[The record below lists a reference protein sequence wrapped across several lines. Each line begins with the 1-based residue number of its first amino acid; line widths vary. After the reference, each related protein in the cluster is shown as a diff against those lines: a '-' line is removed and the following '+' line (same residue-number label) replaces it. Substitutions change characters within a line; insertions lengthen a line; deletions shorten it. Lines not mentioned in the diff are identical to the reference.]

1 MKKQFFAA
9 AMILALGAGF
19 TACSN
24 DDLGKNEGKE
34 VAQNGTAFMSVSFT
48 LPAPATTRA
57 ETAPAAGTATETPRY
72 QYGSWNGKDKINSV
86 KVFVFKADNTL
97 EKVVSLSNLRLDQ
110 QTSGT
115 VKVSSNEAFKVSS
128 GAKKV
133 YVVVNPTD
141 AVTLPDAVG
150 TTLTDFETAYKA
162 VNKPTAPATGAADP
176 YYPTAAATE
185 TRADKFASVSGQEDV
200 ILMTGDKAEVNVADG
215 VTEQEAVSG
224 VKNQAHL
231 TVERAVARVVVTTNK
246 TVTAF
251 EIKGD
256 DPTTADTKET
266 DFVLATLSDITY
278 TVAQGERA
286 FNFLK
291 KEHADAGTTQDN
303 EGSKKYEETP
313 AFSQKT
319 ANSDEFWGKTAMEA
333 YQGLIEHYDYS
344 GLWLNNKKGFEV
356 KSRDAFLNAEADE
369 NKEIGKVTTHITTAT
384 TGDHGIFVLPT
395 THKYGATADASDY
408 RKTNTAYILVRGV
421 LNPKVYVNAQGV
433 LTKGALTAKAD
444 FYLGANG
451 LVYASKDCVQDPTKN
466 GVKGQTAR
474 FYKGGKA
481 LYFVWVHPDKL
492 ATTLN
497 SPVDRNNIYHVQ
509 LKGVASW
516 GANWNPLVPYPKTT
530 PELDPKTGKPKDPAN
545 GDKTPNNP
553 NNPDDRPND
562 NPFEP
567 VNPPVNPFENLT
579 PTETWMSADVVIT
592 PWAVHSYEVVLK

>member
-34 VAQNGTAFMSVSFT
+34 VAQSGTAFMSVSFT
-48 LPAPATTRA
+48 LPAPTTTRA
-57 ETAPAAGTATETPRY
+57 DRY

-86 KVFVFKADNTL
+86 KVFVFNAEDKL

-110 QTSGT
+110 ETTGT
-115 VKVSSNEAFKVSS
+115 VKVSSNEAFKVKA

-141 AVTLPDAVG
+141 AVTLPEAADTPLA
-150 TTLTDFETAYKA
+150 DFTAAYDK

-176 YYPTAAATE
+176 YYPTAAVTE

-246 TVTAF
+246 TVAAF

-256 DPTTADTKET
+256 NPETSDKET

-291 KEHADAGTTQDN
+291 KEYTDAGTTQDK
-303 EGSKKYEETP
+303 EGTKKYENTP
-313 AFSQKT
+313 AFAQKT
-319 ANSDEFWGKTAMEA
+319 ANTDDFWAATSMTA
-333 YQGLIEHYDYS
+333 YTNLIEHYDYS
-344 GLWLNNKKGFEV
+344 GLWLNEKKGFEV
-356 KSRDAFLNAEADE
+356 KSRDAFIGDVDKDDE
-369 NKEIGKVTTHITTAT
+369 EVGKVTTHITTAN
-384 TGDHGIFVLPT
+384 TGDHGLFILPT

-421 LNPKVYVNAQGV
+421 LNPKVYVDANGAFKKDEG
-433 LTKGALTAKAD
+433 LKGKD

-451 LVYASKDCVQDPTKN
+451 LVYASKDCVQDPTKK
-466 GVKGQTAR
+466 GEKGQTAKK
-474 FYKGGKA
+474 YVGGKT
-481 LYFVWVHPDKL
+481 LYFVWVHPDNL
-492 ATTLN
+492 AATLN

-516 GANWNPLVPYPKTT
+516 GANWNPLVPYPKGTT
-530 PELDPKTGKPKDPAN
+530 PPDFTQPNPQYPSN
-545 GDKTPNNP
+545 PNNP
-553 NNPDDRPND
+553 NDRPND

-567 VNPPVNPFENLT
+567 KNPPVNPFENLT
-579 PTETWMSADVVIT
+579 PTETWMSADVVIA

>member
-34 VAQNGTAFMSVSFT
+34 VAQSGTAFMSVSFT
-48 LPAPATTRA
+48 LPAPTTTRA
-57 ETAPAAGTATETPRY
+57 DRY

-86 KVFVFKADNTL
+86 KVFVFNAEDKL

-110 QTSGT
+110 ETTGT
-115 VKVSSNEAFKVSS
+115 VKVSSNEAFKVKA

-141 AVTLPDAVG
+141 AVTLP
-150 TTLTDFETAYKA
+150 ETADTPLADFTAAYDK

-176 YYPTAAATE
+176 YYPTAAVTE

-231 TVERAVARVVVTTNK
+231 SVERAVARVVVTTNK

-256 DPTTADTKET
+256 NPETADKET

-291 KEHADAGTTQDN
+291 KEYTDAGTTQDK
-303 EGSKKYEETP
+303 EGSKKYENTP
-313 AFSQKT
+313 AFAQKT
-319 ANSDEFWGKTAMEA
+319 ANTDDFWAATSMTA
-333 YQGLIEHYDYS
+333 YTKLIEHYDYS
-344 GLWLNNKKGFEV
+344 GLWLNEKKGFEV
-356 KSRDAFLNAEADE
+356 KSRDAFIGDVDKDDE
-369 NKEIGKVTTHITTAT
+369 EVGKVTTHITTANT
-384 TGDHGIFVLPT
+384 ADHGLFILPT

-421 LNPKVYVNAQGV
+421 LNPKVYVDANGAFKKDEG
-433 LTKGALTAKAD
+433 LKGKD

-451 LVYASKDCVQDPTKN
+451 LVYASKDCVQDPTKK
-466 GVKGQTAR
+466 GEKGQTAKK
-474 FYKGGKA
+474 YVGGKT
-481 LYFVWVHPDKL
+481 LYFVWVHPDNL
-492 ATTLN
+492 AATLN

-516 GANWNPLVPYPKTT
+516 GANWNPLVPYPKGTT
-530 PELDPKTGKPKDPAN
+530 PPDFTQPNPQYPSN
-545 GDKTPNNP
+545 PNNP
-553 NNPDDRPND
+553 NDRPND

-567 VNPPVNPFENLT
+567 KNPPVNPFENLT
-579 PTETWMSADVVIT
+579 PTETWMSADVVIA

>member
-24 DDLGKNEGKE
+24 DDLGKSESKE
-34 VAQNGTAFMSVSFT
+34 VAQNGTAYMSVSFT
-48 LPAPATTRA
+48 LPAPGTTRA
-57 ETAPAAGTATETPRY
+57 DRY

-86 KVFVFKADNTL
+86 KVYVFNAEDKL

-110 QTSGT
+110 QTTGT
-115 VKVSSNEAFKVSS
+115 VKVSSNEAFKVKA

-141 AVTLPDAVG
+141 AVTLPETVDTPLATFTAAYNKVNAPEAV
-150 TTLTDFETAYKA
+150 T
-162 VNKPTAPATGAADP
+162 PPAADP
-176 YYPTAAATE
+176 YYPTVAVTA

-200 ILMTGDKAEVNVADG
+200 ILMTGDKAEVTVADG

-224 VKNQAHL
+224 AKNQAHL

-246 TVTAF
+246 TVAAF

-256 DPTTADTKET
+256 DPTTANTKET

-291 KEHADAGTTQDN
+291 KEHADAGTTQDK

-313 AFSQKT
+313 AFTQKT
-319 ANSDEFWGKTAMEA
+319 ANTDEFWGKTAMEP

-369 NKEIGKVTTHITTAT
+369 DKEIDKVTTHITTAT

-421 LNPKVYVNAQGV
+421 LTPKVYVNAQGV

-451 LVYASKDCVQDPTKN
+451 LVYESKDCVQDPKKG
-466 GVKGQTAR
+466 GVAGQTAR
-474 FYKGGKA
+474 LYKGGKA

-492 ATTLN
+492 AGTLN

-516 GANWNPLVPYPKTT
+516 GANWNPLVPYPKGT
-530 PELDPKTGKPKDPAN
+530 PELDPKTGKPKDPTK
-545 GDKTPNNP
+545 GTTTPNNP

-579 PTETWMSADVVIT
+579 PTETWMAAEVTIL
-592 PWAVHSYEVVLK
+592 PWAVHSYEYILK

>member
-34 VAQNGTAFMSVSFT
+34 VAQSGTAFMSVSFT
-48 LPAPATTRA
+48 LPAPTTTRA
-57 ETAPAAGTATETPRY
+57 DRY

-86 KVFVFKADNTL
+86 KVFVFNAEDKL

-110 QTSGT
+110 ETTGT
-115 VKVSSNEAFKVSS
+115 VKVSSNEAFKVKA

-141 AVTLPDAVG
+141 AVTLP
-150 TTLTDFETAYKA
+150 ETADTPLADFTAAYDK

-176 YYPTAAATE
+176 YYPTAAVTE

-246 TVTAF
+246 TVAAF

-256 DPTTADTKET
+256 NPETADKET

-291 KEHADAGTTQDN
+291 KEYTNAGTTQDK
-303 EGSKKYEETP
+303 EGSKKYENTP
-313 AFSQKT
+313 AFAQKT
-319 ANSDEFWGKTAMEA
+319 ANTDDFWAANSMTA
-333 YQGLIEHYDYS
+333 YTNLIEHYDYS
-344 GLWLNNKKGFEV
+344 GLWLNEKKGFEV
-356 KSRDAFLNAEADE
+356 KSRDAFIGDVDKDDE
-369 NKEIGKVTTHITTAT
+369 EVGKVTTHITTAN
-384 TGDHGIFVLPT
+384 TGDHGLFILPT

-421 LNPKVYVNAQGV
+421 LNPKVYVDANGAFKKDEG
-433 LTKGALTAKAD
+433 LKGKD

-451 LVYASKDCVQDPTKN
+451 LVYASKDCVQDPTKK
-466 GVKGQTAR
+466 GEKGQTAKK
-474 FYKGGKA
+474 YVGGKT
-481 LYFVWVHPDKL
+481 LYFVWVHPDNL
-492 ATTLN
+492 AATLN

-516 GANWNPLVPYPKTT
+516 GANWNPLVPYPKGTT
-530 PELDPKTGKPKDPAN
+530 PPDFTQPNPQYPSN
-545 GDKTPNNP
+545 PNNP
-553 NNPDDRPND
+553 NDRPND

-567 VNPPVNPFENLT
+567 KNPPVNPFENLT
-579 PTETWMSADVVIT
+579 PTETWMSADVVIA
-592 PWAVHSYEVVLK
+592 PWAVHSYEVILK

>member
-57 ETAPAAGTATETPRY
+57 DRY
-72 QYGSWNGKDKINSV
+72 QYGSWNGQDKIKSV
-86 KVFVFKADNTL
+86 KVYVFKADNTL

-110 QTSGT
+110 QTTGT

-133 YVVVNPTD
+133 YVVVNPAD

-185 TRADKFASVSGQEDV
+185 TRADKFAAVDGQDDV

-224 VKNQAHL
+224 AKNQAHL

-246 TVTAF
+246 TVAAF

-256 DPTTADTKET
+256 NPETADKET

-286 FNFLK
+286 FNLLK
-291 KEHADAGTTQDN
+291 KEYGTAGSTQDN

-313 AFSQKT
+313 AFAQKT
-319 ANSDEFWGKTAMEA
+319 ANTDDFWAAASMTA
-333 YQGLIEHYDYS
+333 YTNLIEHYDYS
-344 GLWLNNKKGFEV
+344 GLWLKNANGFEV
-356 KSRDAFLNAEADE
+356 KSRDAFIGDADKDNE
-369 NKEIGKVTTHITTAT
+369 EVGKVTTHITTAN
-384 TGDHGIFVLPT
+384 TGDHGLFLLPT

-421 LNPKVYVNAQGV
+421 LNPKVYVDANGAF
-433 LTKGALTAKAD
+433 KKDGALKGKD

-451 LVYASKDCVQDPTKN
+451 LVYASKDCVQDPAKK
-466 GVKGQTAR
+466 GEKGQTAK
-474 FYKGGKA
+474 FYKGGKT
-481 LYFVWVHPDKL
+481 LYFVWVHPDNL

-516 GANWNPLVPYPKTT
+516 GANWNPLVPYPKGTT
-530 PELDPKTGKPKDPAN
+530 PPDFTKPNPQYPSN
-545 GDKTPNNP
+545 PNNP
-553 NNPDDRPND
+553 NDRPND

-567 VNPPVNPFENLT
+567 KNPPVNPFENLT

>member
-9 AMILALGAGF
+9 ALILALGAGF

-24 DDLGKNEGKE
+24 DDLGKSEGKE
-34 VAQNGTAFMSVSFT
+34 VAQNGTAYMSVSFT

-57 ETAPAAGTATETPRY
+57 ETATETPRY
-72 QYGSWNGKDKINSV
+72 QYGSWNGQDKIKSV
-86 KVFVFKADNTL
+86 KVYVFKADNTL

-110 QTSGT
+110 QATGT

-128 GAKKV
+128 GDKKV

-150 TTLTDFETAYKA
+150 TTLTNFETAYKA

-176 YYPTAAATE
+176 YYPTAAAPE
-185 TRADKFASVSGQEDV
+185 TRADKFASVDGQDDV
-200 ILMTGDKAEVNVADG
+200 ILMTGKVAEVNVADG

-231 TVERAVARVVVTTNK
+231 SVERAVARVVVTTNN
-246 TVTAF
+246 TVSAF

-256 DPTTADTKET
+256 NPETPDKET

-291 KEHADAGTTQDN
+291 KEYADAGTTQDN

-313 AFSQKT
+313 AFAQKT
-319 ANSDEFWGKTAMEA
+319 ANTDDFWAAASMTAYA
-333 YQGLIEHYDYS
+333 NLIEHYDYS
-344 GLWLNNKKGFEV
+344 GLWLNNANGFKV
-356 KSRDAFLNAEADE
+356 KSRDAFLNAATDE
-369 NKEIGKVTTHITTAT
+369 GKEIGKVTTHITTAN
-384 TGDHGIFVLPT
+384 TGDHGLFLLPT
-395 THKYGATADASDY
+395 THKYGATAAASDY

-421 LNPKVYVNAQGV
+421 LNPKVYVDANGAFKKDEG
-433 LTKGALTAKAD
+433 LKGKD
-444 FYLGANG
+444 FYLGTNG
-451 LVYASKDCVQDPTKN
+451 LVYASKDCVQDPAKK
-466 GVKGQTAR
+466 GEKGQTAR
-474 FYKGGKA
+474 LYKGGKA
-481 LYFVWVHPDKL
+481 LYFVWVHPDNL
-492 ATTLN
+492 ATTIN
-497 SPVDRNNIYHVQ
+497 SPVDRNHIYHVQ

-516 GANWNPLVPYPKTT
+516 GANWNPLVPYPKGTT
-530 PELDPKTGKPKDPAN
+530 PPDFTKPNPQYPSN
-545 GDKTPNNP
+545 PNNP
-553 NNPDDRPND
+553 NDRPND

-567 VNPPVNPFENLT
+567 KNPPVNPFENLT
-579 PTETWMSADVVIT
+579 PTETWMSADVVIA

>member
-9 AMILALGAGF
+9 ALILALGAGF

-24 DDLGKNEGKE
+24 DDLGKSEGKE
-34 VAQNGTAFMSVSFT
+34 VAQSGTAFMSVSFT

-57 ETAPAAGTATETPRY
+57 DRY
-72 QYGSWNGKDKINSV
+72 QYGSWNGKDKIKSV
-86 KVFVFKADNTL
+86 KVYVFGDGDKL

-110 QTSGT
+110 QATGT
-115 VKVSSNEAFKVSS
+115 VKVSSNEAFKVKA

-141 AVTLPDAVG
+141 AVTLPEVVG
-150 TTLTDFETAYKA
+150 TTDLAAFTTAYDK
-162 VNKPTAPATGAADP
+162 VNAPETPAAGAADP
-176 YYPTAAATE
+176 YYPTAAVTE
-185 TRADKFASVSGQEDV
+185 TRANKFASVDGQEDV
-200 ILMTGDKAEVNVADG
+200 ILMTGNKADVTVADG

-231 TVERAVARVVVTTNK
+231 TVERAVARVVVTSNK
-246 TVTAF
+246 NVTAF

-256 DPTTADTKET
+256 NPETADKET

-291 KEHADAGTTQDN
+291 KEYADAGNTQDK
-303 EGSKKYEETP
+303 ESSKKYEKTP
-313 AFSQKT
+313 AFAQKT
-319 ANSDEFWGKTAMEA
+319 ANTDEFWGKTAMEA

-356 KSRDAFLNAEADE
+356 KSREAFIGDE
-369 NKEIGKVTTHITTAT
+369 NKDDEEVGKVTTHITTAT
-384 TGDHGIFVLPT
+384 TGDHGLFLLPT
-395 THKYGATADASDY
+395 THKYGETADASDY
-408 RKTNTAYILVRGV
+408 RKSNTAYILVRGV
-421 LNPKVYVNAQGV
+421 LNPKVYVGADGTFKKDEA
-433 LTKGALTAKAD
+433 LKGKD

-451 LVYASKDCVQDPTKN
+451 LVYASQDCVQDPAKN
-466 GVKGQTAR
+466 GVKGQTAKK
-474 FYKGGKA
+474 YVGGKA

-492 ATTLN
+492 SGTIN

-516 GANWNPLVPYPKTT
+516 GANWNPLVPYPKNT
-530 PELDPKTGKPKDPAN
+530 PELDPKTGKPKDPTK
-545 GDKTPNNP
+545 GTTTPNNP

-579 PTETWMSADVVIT
+579 PTETWMSADVTIL

>member
-24 DDLGKNEGKE
+24 DDLGKSEGKE

-57 ETAPAAGTATETPRY
+57 DRY

-86 KVFVFKADNTL
+86 KVFVFNAENKL

-115 VKVSSNEAFKVSS
+115 VKVSSNEAFKVKA

-141 AVTLPDAVG
+141 AVTLP
-150 TTLTDFETAYKA
+150 ETADTPLADFTTAYDK

-176 YYPTAAATE
+176 YYPTAAVTE

-224 VKNQAHL
+224 AKNQAHL

-246 TVTAF
+246 TVAAF

-256 DPTTADTKET
+256 NPETADKET

-291 KEHADAGTTQDN
+291 KEYTDAGTTQDK
-303 EGSKKYEETP
+303 EDSKKYEKTP
-313 AFSQKT
+313 AFAQKT
-319 ANSDEFWGKTAMEA
+319 ANTDDFWAATSMTA
-333 YQGLIEHYDYS
+333 YTNLIEHYDYS
-344 GLWLNNKKGFEV
+344 GLWLNEKKGFEV
-356 KSRDAFLNAEADE
+356 KSRDAFIGDVDKDDE
-369 NKEIGKVTTHITTAT
+369 EVGKVTTHITTAN
-384 TGDHGIFVLPT
+384 TGDHGLFILPT

-421 LNPKVYVNAQGV
+421 LNPKVYVDANGAFKKDEA
-433 LTKGALTAKAD
+433 LKGKD

-451 LVYASKDCVQDPTKN
+451 LVYASKDCVQDPTKK
-466 GVKGQTAR
+466 GEKGQTAKK
-474 FYKGGKA
+474 YVGGKT
-481 LYFVWVHPDKL
+481 LYFVWVHPDNL

-516 GANWNPLVPYPKTT
+516 GANWNPLVPYPKGTT
-530 PELDPKTGKPKDPAN
+530 PPDFTKPNPQYPSN
-545 GDKTPNNP
+545 PNNP
-553 NNPDDRPND
+553 NDRPND

-567 VNPPVNPFENLT
+567 KNPPVNPFENLT
-579 PTETWMSADVVIT
+579 PTETWMAADVVIA

>member
-24 DDLGKNEGKE
+24 DDLGKSEGKE

-57 ETAPAAGTATETPRY
+57 DRY

-86 KVFVFKADNTL
+86 KVFVFNAENKL

-115 VKVSSNEAFKVSS
+115 VKVSSNEAFKVKA

-141 AVTLPDAVG
+141 AVTLP
-150 TTLTDFETAYKA
+150 ETADTPLADFTTAYDK

-176 YYPTAAATE
+176 YYPTAAVTE

-224 VKNQAHL
+224 AKNQAHL

-246 TVTAF
+246 TVAAF

-256 DPTTADTKET
+256 NPETADKET

-291 KEHADAGTTQDN
+291 KEYTDAGTTQDK
-303 EGSKKYEETP
+303 EGSKKYEKTP
-313 AFSQKT
+313 AFAQKT
-319 ANSDEFWGKTAMEA
+319 ANTDDFWAATSMTA
-333 YQGLIEHYDYS
+333 YTNLIEHYDYS
-344 GLWLNNKKGFEV
+344 GLWLNEKKGFEV
-356 KSRDAFLNAEADE
+356 KSRDAFIGDVDKDDE
-369 NKEIGKVTTHITTAT
+369 EVGKVTTHITTAN
-384 TGDHGIFVLPT
+384 TGDHGLFILPT

-421 LNPKVYVNAQGV
+421 LNPKVYVDANGAFKKDEA
-433 LTKGALTAKAD
+433 LKGKD

-451 LVYASKDCVQDPTKN
+451 LVYASKDCVQDPTKK
-466 GVKGQTAR
+466 GEKGQTAKK
-474 FYKGGKA
+474 YVGGKT
-481 LYFVWVHPDKL
+481 LYFVWVHPDNL

-516 GANWNPLVPYPKTT
+516 GANWNPLVPYPKGTT
-530 PELDPKTGKPKDPAN
+530 PPDFTKPNPQYPSN
-545 GDKTPNNP
+545 PNNP
-553 NNPDDRPND
+553 NDRPND

-567 VNPPVNPFENLT
+567 KNPPVNPFENLT
-579 PTETWMSADVVIT
+579 PTETWMAADVVIA

>member
-34 VAQNGTAFMSVSFT
+34 VAQSGTAFMSVSFT
-48 LPAPATTRA
+48 LPAPTTTRA
-57 ETAPAAGTATETPRY
+57 DRY

-86 KVFVFKADNTL
+86 KVFVFNAEDKL

-110 QTSGT
+110 ETTGT
-115 VKVSSNEAFKVSS
+115 VKVSSNEAFKVKA

-141 AVTLPDAVG
+141 AVTLP
-150 TTLTDFETAYKA
+150 ETADTPLADFTAAYDK

-176 YYPTAAATE
+176 YYPTAAVTE

-246 TVTAF
+246 TVAAF

-256 DPTTADTKET
+256 NPETSDKET

-291 KEHADAGTTQDN
+291 KEYTDAGTTQDK
-303 EGSKKYEETP
+303 EGTKKYENTP
-313 AFSQKT
+313 AFAQKT
-319 ANSDEFWGKTAMEA
+319 ANTDDFWAATSMTA
-333 YQGLIEHYDYS
+333 YTNLIEHYDYS
-344 GLWLNNKKGFEV
+344 GLWLNEKKGFEV
-356 KSRDAFLNAEADE
+356 KSRDAFIGDVDKDDE
-369 NKEIGKVTTHITTAT
+369 EVGKVTTHITTAN
-384 TGDHGIFVLPT
+384 TGDHGLFILPT

-421 LNPKVYVNAQGV
+421 LNPKVYVDANGAFKKDEG
-433 LTKGALTAKAD
+433 LKGKD

-451 LVYASKDCVQDPTKN
+451 LVYASKDCVQDPTKK
-466 GVKGQTAR
+466 GEKGQTAKK
-474 FYKGGKA
+474 YVGGKT
-481 LYFVWVHPDKL
+481 LYFVWVHPDNL
-492 ATTLN
+492 AATLN

-516 GANWNPLVPYPKTT
+516 GANWNPLVPYPKGTT
-530 PELDPKTGKPKDPAN
+530 PPDFTQPNPQYPSN
-545 GDKTPNNP
+545 PNNP
-553 NNPDDRPND
+553 NDRPND

-567 VNPPVNPFENLT
+567 KNPPVNPFENLT
-579 PTETWMSADVVIT
+579 PTETWMSADVVIA